1 MFAVLTGKVFTSG
14 CVLKVLESTSIYVTL
29 IQGYLG
35 SGLSLSKPQILVN
48 ELCCIQ

>member
-1 MFAVLTGKVFTSG
+1 MFAVLTGKVFTFG
-14 CVLKVLESTSIYVTL
+14 CVLKVLESTSIC
-29 IQGYLG
+29 YLG